1 VRDTVVFDRV
11 GDVMPGTTCALVSR
25 QEKGDAM
32 PEKATVKKAKA
43 KMRTG
48 KRASTAAGEF
58 VREEIHHIRE
68 GKHGARSAK
77 QAIAIGLSK
86 ARRAG
91 IKVTPPRKGQASKE
105 TRAAARRANE
115 AGKRRRSPSK
125 TRSRAM
131 ERALRKEPRRAAS
144 HRALSAHAHKAAMK
158 RTRADRSR
166 SARKAAK
173 TRASHRSHQ

>member
-1 VRDTVVFDRV
+1 VQSVAIRKD
-11 GDVMPGTTCALVSR
+11 GD
-25 QEKGDAM
+25 M

-91 IKVTPPRKGQASKE
+91 VPVKPQKGKPEQAR
-105 TRAAARRANE
+105 T
-115 AGKRRRSPSK
+115 KRTTRSPSR

-131 ERALRKEPRRAAS
+131 ERALRKEPHSAAS
-144 HRALSAHAHKAAMK
+144 HRALSAHARAVAK
-158 RTRADRSR
+158 R
-166 SARKAAK
+166 RK
-173 TRASHRSHQ
+173 RR